1 MTNCSFQL
9 KGSVFTAVVLELHHY
24 TEAAFVAELKQKIE
38 QAPQLLQQSPIVFN
52 MDKCV
57 DAVENIDFSSLIQQC
72 RNLGLQPIGFR
83 SSPKFNQA
91 IRDTGL
97 ALLPPASGRNGSQLP
112 SAPEP
117 PVSRPAPAVRAPEQ
131 QAPEQQAT
139 VQTATG
145 VPSKLITQ
153 PVRSGQQIYARDADL
168 IVMSQVSEGAE
179 VLADGNIHIYGGL
192 RGRALAGV
200 KGDEAARIFC
210 HSMEAELLSIAGN
223 FLLSE
228 DFQEQFLKQP
238 VQVYLKNEGLCI
250 DPL

>member
-1 MTNCSFQL
+1 MLFR
-9 KGSVFTAVVLELHHY
+9 SVIFRDVGRTPPPAVSAEWIA
-24 TEAAFVAELKQKIE
+24 AAFAGEDRTPE
-38 QAPQLLQQSPIVFN
+38 Q
-52 MDKCV
+52 
-57 DAVENIDFSSLIQQC
+57 
-72 RNLGLQPIGFR
+72 R
-83 SSPKFNQA
+83 
-91 IRDTGL
+91 
-97 ALLPPASGRNGSQLP
+97 ALLTLSD
-112 SAPEP
+112 E
-117 PVSRPAPAVRAPEQ
+117 
-131 QAPEQQAT
+131 
-139 VQTATG
+139 
-145 VPSKLITQ
+145 LIEEVET
-153 PVRSGQQIYARDADL
+153 ADL

-238 VQVYLKNEGLCI
+238 VQVYLKDEGLCI